1 MWGFFVYQSCPVCPT
16 TADLP
21 LQWVGGAQASYPSHD
36 LVKAPMNKNFKP
48 RNFTAVFLSV
58 TWFLISIFF
67 ITQGTYVTMWSIFA
81 VLAGVIG
88 AAALWVLFTDTYE

>member
-1 MWGFFVYQSCPVCPT
+1 
-16 TADLP
+16 
-21 LQWVGGAQASYPSHD
+21 
-36 LVKAPMNKNFKP
+36 MNKNFTP

-88 AAALWVLFTDTYE
+88 AASLWVLFTDTYE